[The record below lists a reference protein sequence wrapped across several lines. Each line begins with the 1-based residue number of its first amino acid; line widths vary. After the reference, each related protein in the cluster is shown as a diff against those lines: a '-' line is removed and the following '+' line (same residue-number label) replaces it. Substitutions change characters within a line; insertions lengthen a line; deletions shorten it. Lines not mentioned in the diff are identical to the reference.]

1 MRGRLDA
8 VFFDLDGTLVLGE
21 DAWRKAHRQAAR
33 DVGGELDNATLD
45 RLAGVDLKTSVAA
58 VRASTERRTD
68 PDWVRR
74 RLLALVAQEYRGGVM
89 TVPGARQALRAVWVA
104 QVPMALVTN
113 TSRELVEII
122 LRQLGRHWFRVV
134 VCGDEVRAGKPAP
147 DPYLRAADLLHVD
160 PLWCLAVEDSEP
172 GALSARRAGC
182 SVRMVSGAVPEDLLA
197 SA

>member
-74 RLLALVAQEYRGGVM
+74 RLLALVAQEYRGGVR
-89 TVPGARQALRAVWVA
+89 TVPGARQALRAVRVA
-104 QVPMALVTN
+104 RVPMALVTN
-113 TSRELVEII
+113 TSRELVDII
-122 LRQLGRHWFRVV
+122 LRQLGRDWFAAV
-134 VCGDEVRAGKPAP
+134 VCGDEVRLGKPAP
-147 DPYLRAADLLHVD
+147 DPYLRAAALLDVD
-160 PLWCLAVEDSEP
+160 PAWCLAVEDSEP
-172 GALSARRAGC
+172 GARSARRAGC
-182 SVRMVSGAVPEDLLA
+182 AVRMVSGQVPEDLLA